1 MTAPSRTLPVV
12 DKDSEAFWT
21 RGRAGELAIFRC
33 EQCQYY
39 VHPPVR
45 FCPRCASR
53 KVEPV
58 AVSGK
63 GRVTTYTI
71 NHKQWVPD
79 LPVPYVLAL
88 VELAEQSDVRLPTN
102 IVNCAPESV
111 YIGMPVRVLFEQAE
125 DLWIP
130 LFEPDIQS

>member
-1 MTAPSRTLPVV
+1 
-12 DKDSEAFWT
+12 
-21 RGRAGELAIFRC
+21 
-33 EQCQYY
+33 
-39 VHPPVR
+39 
-45 FCPRCASR
+45 
-53 KVEPV
+53 V

-63 GRVTTYTI
+63 GRVATYTI